1 MIYCKMITT
10 LYHERLE
17 LASVMRP
24 AFIETHQHG
33 GEHHSH
39 SLSQNIFM
47 TFRVIFM
54 WFWHLLYFRST
65 GVFESPMEYYV
76 PRSMSEF
83 NLSCGDLALP
93 APPRRIQQ
101 TIVPIVALNQNNSL
115 MSMKPREKMV
125 TFEDESVQIQKCP
138 HGVATTPLR
147 KSNVAT
153 DIFM

>member
-1 MIYCKMITT
+1 MYIY
-10 LYHERLE
+10 
-17 LASVMRP
+17 
-24 AFIETHQHG
+24 
-33 GEHHSH
+33 
-39 SLSQNIFM
+39 
-47 TFRVIFM
+47 
-54 WFWHLLYFRST
+54 RST
-65 GVFESPMEYYV
+65 GIFDTPMEYYV

-115 MSMKPREKMV
+115 MNIKPREKMV

-138 HGVATTPLR
+138 HGVATTTTPLR